1 MTSTLEERIV
11 ATIRDRGAMPFHLFV
26 ELALY
31 DETHGFYATAGR
43 AGGRSGDFITSVEVG
58 PLFAAVIGDWLDRRW
73 AECGSPDEFLV
84 SEVGAGVGTLFRGI
98 DRAAPACFG
107 AIIYTLVE
115 RSAELRRTHASLPG
129 DRWRSAPDLPEQRQ
143 HVVLANELLD
153 NLAFDIAER
162 VSDGWAL
169 VTVDLDADGRLEMI
183 AAPVNAHLDF
193 LGELAP
199 NAPMGCRV
207 PVATAAAEWVDMAR
221 SRADCLLVFDYAAP
235 TAELAVRGH
244 AGWLRTYGGH
254 VRGSNPLEQIGS
266 LDITHDVPFDQLP
279 ATNGLAS
286 QRDWL
291 RAQGIERRVQ
301 EARTAWAERGHIGD
315 LEAMAARSAV
325 NEAEALLDAGG
336 LGAFVAMEWG

>member
-1 MTSTLEERIV
+1 MSTLEERIV

-73 AECGSPDEFLV
+73 TESGSPDEFLV

-98 DRAAPACFG
+98 ERAEPAC
-107 AIIYTLVE
+107 ADALVYTLVE
-115 RSAELRRTHASLPG
+115 RSAELRLAHESLPG
-129 DRWRSAPDLPEQRQ
+129 DQWQSESELPEKRQ

-162 VSDGWAL
+162 VPDGWAL
-169 VTVDLDADGRLEMI
+169 VTVGLDDGGSLEMT
-183 AAPVNAHLDF
+183 ADVADTNLGF

-207 PVATAAAEWVDMAR
+207 PVTTTAAEWVETAR
-221 SRADCLLVFDYAAP
+221 SRADCVLVFDYAAA

-254 VRGSNPLEQIGS
+254 VRGSNPLEQIGL

-279 ATNGLAS
+279 PTTGLAP

-291 RAQGIERRVQ
+291 RAQGIDRRVQ
-301 EARTAWAERGHIGD
+301 DARTAWAERGHIGD
-315 LEAMAARSAV
+315 LEALAARSAV

-336 LGAFVAMEWG
+336 LGAFVAMEWS